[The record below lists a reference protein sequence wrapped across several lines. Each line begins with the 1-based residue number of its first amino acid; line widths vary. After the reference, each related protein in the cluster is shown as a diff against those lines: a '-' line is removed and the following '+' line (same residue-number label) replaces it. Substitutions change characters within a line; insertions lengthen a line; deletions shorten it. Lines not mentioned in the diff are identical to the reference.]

1 LINDILDLAKIEA
14 GKMPLHLAP
23 VSVALV
29 VAEISQQ
36 VEPTVRRKKLS
47 FSTDLP
53 SDLPVMISDETKI
66 KQVLLNLLSNA
77 VKFTNTGGV
86 VVRVRIEGSI
96 VRVDIEDTGIGIRP
110 EDMEAIWEDFRQVDQ
125 SRTREFGGTG
135 LGLSITRKL
144 IQALGGSVRVES
156 EYGKGSTF
164 SVALPLQLSP
174 RLASDVMSAE
184 LPLGESE
191 AESDDAWAGVAVSR
205 RSLGAS
211 EPS

>member
-1 LINDILDLAKIEA
+1 
-14 GKMPLHLAP
+14 MPLHLAP

-36 VEPTVRRKKLS
+36 VEPTVSRKKLS

-53 SDLPVMISDETKI
+53 SDLPVMMSDETKI

-77 VKFTNTGGV
+77 VKFTHAGGV
-86 VVRVRIEGSI
+86 VVRVRIEGEM

-110 EDMEAIWEDFRQVDQ
+110 EDLEAIWEDFRQVDQ

-144 IQALGGSVRVES
+144 IQALGGSVRVKS

-174 RLASDVMSAE
+174 RLATDIMRAEFPSADSD
-184 LPLGESE
+184 
-191 AESDDAWAGVAVSR
+191 AESDDAWAGVTASR
-205 RSLGAS
+205 RNVGDNGSK
-211 EPS
+211 

>member
-1 LINDILDLAKIEA
+1 
-14 GKMPLHLAP
+14 M
-23 VSVALV
+23 
-29 VAEISQQ
+29 
-36 VEPTVRRKKLS
+36 
-47 FSTDLP
+47 
-53 SDLPVMISDETKI
+53 
-66 KQVLLNLLSNA
+66 
-77 VKFTNTGGV
+77 
-86 VVRVRIEGSI
+86 VVRVRIDGDI

-164 SVALPLQLSP
+164 SIALPLQLSP
-174 RLASDVMSAE
+174 RVTGDLMHPE

-191 AESDDAWAGVAVSR
+191 AESDDAWAGVATSR
-205 RSLGAS
+205 RSMGAS
-211 EPS
+211 EPN